1 VKSAGVRSRAAR
13 SGAASSAYRID
24 TVPAAITIASRLD
37 ADLKEALR
45 ARDAVR
51 TSTIRLARAAFQ
63 NAEIDRRRPLTEAEA
78 IEVIQREV
86 RRRREAIEA
95 FERGS
100 RTDLVQREQLEMAI
114 LLGYLPPALTQEE
127 IRQVVADVVR
137 EVGATSERD
146 FGKVMGQVMRR
157 VAGRTEGRAV
167 EQVVREALRG

>member
-1 VKSAGVRSRAAR
+1 M
-13 SGAASSAYRID
+13 
-24 TVPAAITIASRLD
+24 PAALTIGSRLD

-45 ARDAVR
+45 ARDALR
-51 TSTIRLARAAFQ
+51 TSTIRLARAAFK

-78 IEVIQREV
+78 VEVIQREV
-86 RRRREAIEA
+86 KRRREAIEA
-95 FERGS
+95 FERGG
-100 RTDLVQREQLEMAI
+100 RTDLVQKEQLEMAI
-114 LLGYLPPALTQEE
+114 LLGYLPPPLTQEE

-137 EVGATSERD
+137 EVGATGESD